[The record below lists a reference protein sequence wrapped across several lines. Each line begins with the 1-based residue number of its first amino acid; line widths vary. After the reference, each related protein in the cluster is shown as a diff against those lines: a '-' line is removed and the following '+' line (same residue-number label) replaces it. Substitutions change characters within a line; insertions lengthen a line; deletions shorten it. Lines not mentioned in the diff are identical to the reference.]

1 MITSHPDVDGITFT
15 GETVTGSIILKAVA
29 PTLKASSMEM
39 GGKNAGIVFE
49 DRTSTWPSRN
59 WAGRASSTAARSASV
74 PSGSTCTNRS
84 STRSPTGWWTTPRPS
99 SSTATRTT
107 SATNFGPV
115 VSDEHRDKV
124 LSYYKLAE
132 EEGAEVLHGGGA
144 PKFGDERDGGSWV
157 EPTIW
162 KGLAHDSRVAT
173 EEIFGPAV
181 ALIPTSPTRTR

>member
-1 MITSHPDVDGITFT
+1 MRTLDLAVKELGRSCFLNSGQVCLGTERVYVHESIFDEVADRLEYAKNELKDGYPDD
-15 GETVTGSIILKAVA
+15 E
-29 PTLKASSMEM
+29 
-39 GGKNAGIVFE
+39 
-49 DRTSTWPSRN
+49 
-59 WAGRASSTAARSASV
+59 
-74 PSGSTCTNRS
+74 
-84 STRSPTGWWTTPRPS
+84 
-99 SSTATRTT
+99 
-107 SATNFGPV
+107 ATNFGPA

-162 KGLAHDSRVAT
+162 KGLPDAEAT

-181 ALIPTSPTRTR
+181 GLIPSPTRTR